1 MDLELIVKD
10 KAVVKHASYVW
21 IEPVVPLAARGG
33 TGSYRL
39 FYSCK

>member
-10 KAVVKHASYVW
+10 KALVKHASYVW
-21 IEPVVPLAARGG
+21 IEPVPLTARGG
-33 TGSYRL
+33 MGSYRL